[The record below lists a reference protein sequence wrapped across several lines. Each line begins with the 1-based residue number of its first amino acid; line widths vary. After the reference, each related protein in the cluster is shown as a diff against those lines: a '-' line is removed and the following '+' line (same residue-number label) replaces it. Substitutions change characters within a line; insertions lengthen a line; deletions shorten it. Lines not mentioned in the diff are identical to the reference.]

1 MANGPTGALAALV
14 CLAMLPMATLTM
26 ALLTMALLTL
36 TLLTMALRPMAL
48 RPMALVTL
56 ASWRYLLRQTY
67 FHSTLMTTANLPWPY
82 STYYGQP
89 TMALLYLLRPGRG
102 HASAHV
108 APRHTTV
115 GQVRY

>member
-1 MANGPTGALAALV
+1 MANGPTGALAALAV
-14 CLAMLPMATLTM
+14 LPMATLTM

-48 RPMALVTL
+48 VTL
-56 ASWRYLLRQTY
+56 ASWRYLLRQTC
-67 FHSTLMTTANLPWPY
+67 FHSTLITTANLPWPY

-89 TMALLYLLRPGRG
+89 TMALLYLPRPGRG